1 MPKYAKL
8 AFLAKEQNSHSRL
21 IQVCENQEDLVRGPI
36 EVFLVGENPALLAAL
51 QANGRAVS
59 QVATRI
65 ELPADVFVWF
75 GHEGFWATV
84 NRETGRIRNV
94 GFAEDSLQA
103 DTILLSD
110 YAPGYREQFTVK
122 PVEVTIVPDP
132 QP

>member
-1 MPKYAKL
+1 M
-8 AFLAKEQNSHSRL
+8 
-21 IQVCENQEDLVRGPI
+21 
-36 EVFLVGENPALLAAL
+36 GENPAMLAAL

-59 QVATRI
+59 QVVSRI

-84 NRETGRIRNV
+84 NRETGGIRKV

-103 DTILLSD
+103 ETILLAD

-122 PVEVTIVPDP
+122 PMEVIIVPDP